1 MANGIITI
9 QDVEQYVDV
18 VIPNIESELANPD
31 LSAKDKL
38 ELYNLY
44 VDVLRLVAPHN
55 FHCYNKYLELDE
67 DHTSPTKAF
76 YHHRKNHIGEIFDAM
91 NDMEIYDKYD
101 MLLISLAPRV
111 GKALRN
117 SEQVLTPTGWV
128 KMGDIQVDDYV
139 IGDDGKK
146 TKVLGVF
153 PQGDRDVYR
162 VTFDDDTTVD
172 CDLEHLWEVQT
183 RDDSKLNK
191 TRVVTTGDMMKN
203 LYVENGKRKNYSIRY
218 VEPVEFEDK
227 LTSDDLHPYLL
238 GALLGDGS
246 FADGSVKFTNNDEDL
261 ISYVKELLPY
271 GDVIKHRTRLEYNIT
286 KKDISIR
293 TELGYGVPSHTLK
306 KIREYKL
313 GGTNSSTKFIPKQ
326 YLYSSVENRLSLL
339 RGLMDTDGYCIP
351 NGSYNEYTT
360 VSSQLA
366 DDVVELIR
374 SLGGRAT
381 MTTKVGSYKKD
392 GVRVKCNNVYRI
404 TFNMTLN
411 PFYIPR
417 KASLFKPRT
426 TRKVKYIKS
435 IKKVGND
442 NCTCIL
448 VDNESHLFVTNGY
461 NITHNTTTGIR
472 FLSWIMGRHPEN
484 TQLATSYSDSIT
496 TSFYIGTM
504 EIVQSQRFKEI
515 FPDAPL
521 VSQNAKR
528 EEIWLKVAKRYP
540 SISFV
545 PIGGSMTGRAEAGNY
560 LYCDD
565 LVSGIEEAMSLNRM
579 EKLWQLYTVNCKQ
592 RKKDGCKEI
601 HVATRWSVHDPITK
615 LARENADNPRCKI
628 ISVPCFNEEG
638 ESNFDFVGGFS
649 TAYYKELQKTMDE
662 ASFKALYECEPIE
675 REGLLYHKEDLQY
688 YYELPSGKPDTIVAI
703 CDSKNLGKDYVTSL
717 VAYIYGD
724 YAYIEDVVFNNGLPD
739 VTRPLV
745 ANMWLRNNVVR
756 GDVELNNGGN
766 YYAEDLDELIK
777 KGGGKTSIRIFYSAN
792 NKNTKIITYS
802 DYAKKHLVFKDSSK
816 YSPNSE
822 YAKFMKALLSWTQK
836 GNNAHDDAPDATAML
851 SQLLQEL
858 QGTTIKI
865 LNRRELGL

>member
-38 ELYNLY
+38 QLYNLY

-55 FHCYNKYLELDE
+55 FHCYNKYLELDD
-67 DHTSPTKAF
+67 DHNSPTRAF

-128 KMGDIQVDDYV
+128 KMGDIQVGDYV

-153 PQGDRDVYR
+153 PQGNRDVYR

-183 RDDSKLNK
+183 RDDRALNK
-191 TRVVTTGDMMKN
+191 TRIVTTGDMMKN

-238 GALLGDGS
+238 GALLG
-246 FADGSVKFTNNDEDL
+246 
-261 ISYVKELLPY
+261 
-271 GDVIKHRTRLEYNIT
+271 
-286 KKDISIR
+286 
-293 TELGYGVPSHTLK
+293 
-306 KIREYKL
+306 
-313 GGTNSSTKFIPKQ
+313 GGTKSSTKFIPKQ
-326 YLYSSVENRLSLL
+326 YLYSSVENRLNLL
-339 RGLMDTDGYCIP
+339 RGLMDTDGYCVS

-360 VSSQLA
+360 VSRQLA
-366 DDVVELIR
+366 DDVIELIR

-392 GVRVKCNNVYRI
+392 GVTVKCNNVYRI

-411 PFYIPR
+411 PFYIPS
-417 KASLFKPRT
+417 KSSLFKPIT
-426 TRKVKYIKS
+426 TRNVKYIKS
-435 IKKVGND
+435 IEKVGSD

-448 VDNESHLFVTNGY
+448 VDNKSHLFVTNGY

-472 FLSWIMGRHPEN
+472 FLSWIIGRHPEN

-515 FPDAPL
+515 FADAPL

-565 LVSGIEEAMSLNRM
+565 LVSGIEEAMSLSRM

-615 LARENADNPRCKI
+615 LAKENADNPRCKI

-649 TAYYKELQKTMDE
+649 TAYYKDLQKTMDE

-724 YAYIEDVVFNNGLPD
+724 YAYIEDVVYNNGLPD

-792 NKNTKIITYS
+792 NKTTKIITYS

-822 YAKFMKALLSWTQK
+822 YAKFMQALLSWTQK
-836 GNNAHDDAPDATAML
+836 GNNTHDDAPDATAML

>member
-67 DHTSPTKAF
+67 DHTSPTRAF

-101 MLLISLAPRV
+101 MLLISLAPRI
-111 GKALRN
+111 GK
-117 SEQVLTPTGWV
+117 
-128 KMGDIQVDDYV
+128 
-139 IGDDGKK
+139 
-146 TKVLGVF
+146 
-153 PQGDRDVYR
+153 
-162 VTFDDDTTVD
+162 
-172 CDLEHLWEVQT
+172 
-183 RDDSKLNK
+183 
-191 TRVVTTGDMMKN
+191 
-203 LYVENGKRKNYSIRY
+203 
-218 VEPVEFEDK
+218 
-227 LTSDDLHPYLL
+227 
-238 GALLGDGS
+238 
-246 FADGSVKFTNNDEDL
+246 
-261 ISYVKELLPY
+261 
-271 GDVIKHRTRLEYNIT
+271 
-286 KKDISIR
+286 
-293 TELGYGVPSHTLK
+293 
-306 KIREYKL
+306 
-313 GGTNSSTKFIPKQ
+313 ST
-326 YLYSSVENRLSLL
+326 
-339 RGLMDTDGYCIP
+339 
-351 NGSYNEYTT
+351 
-360 VSSQLA
+360 A
-366 DDVVELIR
+366 
-374 SLGGRAT
+374 
-381 MTTKVGSYKKD
+381 
-392 GVRVKCNNVYRI
+392 
-404 TFNMTLN
+404 
-411 PFYIPR
+411 
-417 KASLFKPRT
+417 
-426 TRKVKYIKS
+426 
-435 IKKVGND
+435 
-442 NCTCIL
+442 
-448 VDNESHLFVTNGY
+448 
-461 NITHNTTTGIR
+461 GIR
-472 FLSWIMGRHPEN
+472 FLSWIIGRHPEN
-484 TQLATSYSDSIT
+484 TQLAISYSDSIT

-515 FPDAPL
+515 FADAPL

-565 LVSGIEEAMSLNRM
+565 LVSGIEEAMSLSRM

-615 LARENADNPRCKI
+615 LAKQNADNPRCKI
-628 ISVPCFNEEG
+628 ISVPCFNEKG

-802 DYAKKHLVFKDSSK
+802 DYAKKHLIFKASSK

-822 YAKFMKALLSWTQK
+822 YAKFMQALLSWTQK